1 MTEVFKFESFV
12 MCTLNQRKNTKFTR
26 TTLRTLDESQT
37 FSHGLPISL
46 CNAQCT
52 RTHATTCKG
61 LLVRVFQNPASYWE
75 TRPGVEQAP
84 RSSPGVKPQTRPS
97 RDAVTTHTT
106 LRSFWFSSHTLTSPN
121 NRAQVL

>member
-12 MCTLNQRKNTKFTR
+12 MCTLNQRQNTKFTR

-61 LLVRVFQNPASYWE
+61 LLVRVFQNPASYWGNT
-75 TRPGVEQAP
+75 TRCGAGAKIKSWSKTPDKTQP
-84 RSSPGVKPQTRPS
+84 
-97 RDAVTTHTT
+97 
-106 LRSFWFSSHTLTSPN
+106 
-121 NRAQVL
+121 